1 MAQAP
6 DSASTTDPLPP
17 GDAPRRTRSGVWLGA
32 VALVLSALL
41 IALVFPVA
49 GVLPVALVAALLAVI
64 AVVVGIRTSRST
76 GARGARTSVVAA
88 ALALV
93 ADVIVIVIMAVG
105 VFGGS
110 GLNQVEVRATG
121 GPAFRVSFADD
132 TRSYDEEWD
141 SSGWKQYTTTGDS
154 AEIAVTAPDDAADQE
169 VTCQIL
175 WNGDVVDEQI
185 GTGTVTCRYDAG

>member
-6 DSASTTDPLPP
+6 DTAPTTDPTPR
-17 GDAPRRTRSGVWLGA
+17 GDAPRRTKSGVWLGA

-64 AVVVGIRTSRST
+64 AVVVGIRASGT
-76 GARGARTSVVAA
+76 RGARASVVTAM
-88 ALALV
+88 LALV

-154 AEIAVTAPDDAADQE
+154 AEIAVTAPADAADQE

-175 WNGDVVDEQI
+175 WNGEVVVEQI
-185 GTGTVTCRYDAG
+185 GDGSVTCRYDAG